1 MTMKKL
7 YFILLTVTTVYMTS
21 CSNSP
26 TDKAQSSVKD
36 YLKDNLKNPESYE
49 PTSFSKIDTFSIDY
63 DKDKKEIEESLKDNK
78 ELRDK
83 YLAELKKSLETPY
96 SIKHDYSVVNSDKDK
111 VQMSVRF
118 TLDKELKVVEKS
130 VTKSINGEYGSLAGV
145 VYWKYNNYVGNKPDI
160 GSEITLYSRDTIRDN
175 LKYETNVDA
184 LGNYKIEKV
193 LPGRYL
199 LIVQSKNST
208 DCPEKH
214 LENLIRYSSEIKQLF
229 GFDINSY
236 KTQLDEIN
244 KIDSIHSVIVF
255 DKDYSKYGGLSQK
268 IAKYTSIEKEKR
280 DKAEKLIESLPNS
293 FTSKIGI
300 YTGYSYALDIS
311 LIWIEENKTENNNTD
326 FGITCI

>member
-1 MTMKKL
+1 
-7 YFILLTVTTVYMTS
+7 MTS

-145 VYWKYNNYVGNKPDI
+145 VYWKYNNYVGI
-160 GSEITLYSRDTIRDN
+160 M
-175 LKYETNVDA
+175 
-184 LGNYKIEKV
+184 
-193 LPGRYL
+193 
-199 LIVQSKNST
+199 
-208 DCPEKH
+208 
-214 LENLIRYSSEIKQLF
+214 
-229 GFDINSY
+229 
-236 KTQLDEIN
+236 
-244 KIDSIHSVIVF
+244 
-255 DKDYSKYGGLSQK
+255 
-268 IAKYTSIEKEKR
+268 
-280 DKAEKLIESLPNS
+280 
-293 FTSKIGI
+293 
-300 YTGYSYALDIS
+300 YTG
-311 LIWIEENKTENNNTD
+311 
-326 FGITCI
+326 